1 MKRTRIFEMSKGNNH
16 LKIKDMNKQNN
27 TYVVYDCNGNTTG
40 VSYQAS
46 NKAEAMK
53 LFKADT
59 ANYRKYGYYGKLAR
73 WYDGGVYGST
83 GKIY

>member
-1 MKRTRIFEMSKGNNH
+1 MTAKESK
-16 LKIKDMNKQNN
+16 KQSN
-27 TYVVYDCNGNTTG
+27 TYVVYDCKGKDSG
-40 VSYQAS
+40 VHYYAS

-73 WYDGGVYGST
+73 WYDGGVYGSAGT
-83 GKIY
+83 VY

>member
-1 MKRTRIFEMSKGNNH
+1 
-16 LKIKDMNKQNN
+16 
-27 TYVVYDCNGNTTG
+27 
-40 VSYQAS
+40 
-46 NKAEAMK
+46 MK

-59 ANYRKYGYYGKLAR
+59 ANYRKYGHYGKLAR

>member
-1 MKRTRIFEMSKGNNH
+1 MSKGNNH
-16 LKIKDMNKQNN
+16 LKIKDMKKTSQNN
-27 TYVVYDCNGNTTG
+27 TYVVYDHNGNNSG